1 MVLQDA
7 TRDRS
12 IPIAIHA
19 PRIEPKRLVILSHGY
34 AANRPGTY
42 LRYSYLTKS
51 LTEAGNAVV
60 SIQHELPDDPL
71 LAMKGNLR
79 EARRPN
85 WERGV
90 ENIVHVLERIR
101 TDRPEWASLP
111 VLLIGHSNGGDMSLL
126 FAELHPERI
135 EAVITLDNLRMPLP
149 RTSKPHIATIRA
161 NDTTADS
168 GVLPTDVERNTFGIR
183 VVRQELC
190 AHVEM
195 DDRATEA
202 QRAELSK
209 LVLELI
215 EGM

>member
-1 MVLQDA
+1 MVLHEA

-12 IPIAIHA
+12 IPIATYA
-19 PRIEPKRLVILSHGY
+19 PMTEAKRLVILSHGY

-42 LRYSYLTKS
+42 LRYSYLANA

-90 ENIVHVLERIR
+90 ENIVYVLERIR

-111 VLLIGHSNGGDMSLL
+111 VVLIGHSNGGDMSLL
-126 FAELHPERI
+126 FAEQHPELI

-149 RTSKPHIATIRA
+149 RTSKPRISTIRA

-168 GVLPTDVERNTFGIR
+168 GVLPTEAERNTFGIR
-183 VVRQELC
+183 VVQQELC

-195 DDRATEA
+195 DDRGTEA

-209 LVLELI
+209 LVLELMV
-215 EGM
+215 GM